1 MQTTGKPF
9 RKKVMPDTPSTV
21 GAVAVLEAAFDLVE
35 QNLEYST
42 AAERDFELIFDHL
55 FETYSDLGEDR
66 ITALERTAERVKSIR
81 STIDRLA
88 ETPFLG
94 TLRPDFLPGLRFVR
108 REQAAVWSLAN
119 SSDNKT
125 FVAAIFFGAQD
136 HIRKM
141 LTRLLSD

>member
-1 MQTTGKPF
+1 MACVWT
-9 RKKVMPDTPSTV
+9 
-21 GAVAVLEAAFDLVE
+21 
-35 QNLEYST
+35 LEYSN

-55 FETYSDLGEDR
+55 FQTYADLGEDQ
-66 ITALERTAERVKSIR
+66 ITAFERAAERVRSIR

-88 ETPFLG
+88 ETPFIG
-94 TLRPDFLPGLRFVR
+94 TLRPGILPGLRFVR
-108 REQAAVWSLAN
+108 REQAAVWFLAD
-119 SSDNKT
+119 SSDNKI